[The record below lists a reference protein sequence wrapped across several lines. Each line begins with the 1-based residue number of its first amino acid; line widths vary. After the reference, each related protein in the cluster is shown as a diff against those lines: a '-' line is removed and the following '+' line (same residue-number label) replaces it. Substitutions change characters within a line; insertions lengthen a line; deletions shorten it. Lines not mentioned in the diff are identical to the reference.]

1 MNFKFYPLSQSVCK
15 LLAEHKILHLV
26 NWWMFYKF
34 FQFMLSI
41 NSETP
46 FIIFILSR
54 SFLDQCLSLPVKSL
68 VVASASQQLITHYP
82 APSLSD
88 WHYFV
93 ICHITIYKQLFY
105 CQFTEIDLCA
115 CDICKFWI
123 GMVVWTLF
131 STDQSTPHSVPLSCC
146 VTPVSSITLHCT
158 VLCLHRLCQAQIGAH
173 HSALAPVS
181 HIPLLYTITEMLH
194 GYFVFPLSGN
204 SVMCQPGF
212 IFLDLERF

>member
-115 CDICKFWI
+115 IDFSPNAKCWSRLTMLFCKYLLDVFLWHWGRFGICI
-123 GMVVWTLF
+123 LYQTRIV
-131 STDQSTPHSVPLSCC
+131 
-146 VTPVSSITLHCT
+146 SITLNSKFASVFSRSFIWPSKLWTET
-158 VLCLHRLCQAQIGAH
+158 VPIRYRLQNVFLQIFFLFLRFLQGQNWA
-173 HSALAPVS
+173 
-181 HIPLLYTITEMLH
+181 
-194 GYFVFPLSGN
+194 SG
-204 SVMCQPGF
+204 
-212 IFLDLERF
+212 IRLR